1 MIETEVI
8 FHVIYKLGINVT
20 KYLPIMLIELNW
32 LSKDIEKC
40 QLLANLYKNF
50 DLSNLIIRRS
60 LYNIESIFCIYIYIL
75 YLCVYVKLRIIYSYI
90 NKKILIN
97 Q

>member
-50 DLSNLIIRRS
+50 DLSNLIRRS
-60 LYNIESIFCIYIYIL
+60 LYNIESYILYIYIYTIFMC
-75 YLCVYVKLRIIYSYI
+75 LC
-90 NKKILIN
+90 KITYHIFLH
-97 Q
+97 